1 MELFRDRFLSDKRDV
16 IGSLHDLYVYIDGQ
30 FLCRNEA
37 SLSVWEHAFMYGD
50 SVFEGIRAYRGR
62 VFRLPEHLQRLVES
76 AKSVGI
82 KVPLTVEELTEVVLA
97 TFRINRLQEGHM
109 RLTVTRGVGIMGL
122 DPRKSKHP
130 SVIAMAYP
138 FPPLLGDKA
147 VRLMTSSVRRKGCDS
162 VDAKVKSSNYMDNI
176 LAKLQANSAGVD
188 DALMLDRDG
197 YVAEATAANIFV
209 LRKGRWSTPSPVAC
223 LEGVTRQLA
232 MGILKEMGTP
242 VEEGSLTLHEL
253 YVSQEVF
260 LTGTGAEI
268 VPVEWVDGRKI
279 GERAPGPVTEEVIRR
294 FKILTEVGVLI
305 DGSISKE
312 KG

>member
-1 MELFRDRFLSDKRDV
+1 MELFRDRFLSDRREV

-37 SLSVWEHAFMYGD
+37 SISVWEHAFMYGD
-50 SVFEGIRAYRGR
+50 SVFEGIRAYQGK
-62 VFRLPEHLQRLVES
+62 VFRLSEHLQRLVDS
-76 AKSVGI
+76 AKSLGI
-82 KVPLTVEELTEVVLA
+82 KMPLTIEELTEVVLA

-109 RLTVTRGVGIMGL
+109 RLTVTRGVGIVGL
-122 DPRKSKHP
+122 DPRKAKRP

-138 FPPLLGDKA
+138 FPPLLGEKA
-147 VRLMTSSVRRKGCDS
+147 VRLMTSSVRRKSCDS

-209 LRKGRWSTPSPVAC
+209 RRKGRWSTPSPVAC

-232 MGILKEMGTP
+232 MDILKGMGAP
-242 VEEGSLTLHEL
+242 VEEHSLTLHEL
-253 YVSQEVF
+253 YVAEEIF

-268 VPVEWVDGRKI
+268 VPVESVDGRMI
-279 GERAPGPVTEEVIRR
+279 GEGAPGPVTKEVIRR
-294 FKILTEVGVLI
+294 FKILTEEGVPI
-305 DGSISKE
+305 DSSMPKE
-312 KG
+312 KV